1 LEKKISL
8 VCQFLM
14 NEKKEVQ
21 TVNHSKLA
29 ENWVKLQREQHEN
42 EELVLLKHKR

>member
-1 LEKKISL
+1 MSG
-8 VCQFLM
+8 
-14 NEKKEVQ
+14 EKKEVQ

-42 EELVLLKHKR
+42 EELVNLKHKR